1 MGPGFGIDISARGP
15 SGVAYEAAV
24 ESDTHGM
31 FFTQLP
37 GEDYKHPPNL
47 RPDASRIGP
56 VGPLSALKVSP
67 GKAWCILPR
76 FDPHRTVCDHH
87 AEVTPSRS
95 FRRNIFSPAL
105 SRYTGHVHS
114 CSKCILTH
122 AIIFDRVL

>member
-1 MGPGFGIDISARGP
+1 MGSGFGIDISARGW

-67 GKAWCILPR
+67 GKAWCILPPEH
-76 FDPHRTVCDHH
+76 FQ
-87 AEVTPSRS
+87 SRS
-95 FRRNIFSPAL
+95 FE
-105 SRYTGHVHS
+105 VHRA
-114 CSKCILTH
+114 CPFLFKMYIDACYYL
-122 AIIFDRVL
+122 